1 MNKNLIRW
9 LPIFALNFVPIT
21 LNSSSHAQMVMGPSG
36 MEMGTTSMT
45 ALEKLSGRQF
55 DIAWMSQMIAHHKG
69 ALEMA
74 QKCLRT
80 CEKLYVKKAATTIIN
95 VQTKEILQMKHWL
108 KAWYAVAPDKEQMA
122 LMRGDIQNMMDSTLS
137 GMVPTEGEAQADKA
151 FLEGMIPHHQ
161 SAVDMA
167 KVAVAKAVK
176 SELKIFAQRIITD
189 QSKEIKLFQSWF
201 KKL

>member
-1 MNKNLIRW
+1 MFLPFGLRRDISK
-9 LPIFALNFVPIT
+9 LPIA
-21 LNSSSHAQMVMGPSG
+21 
-36 MEMGTTSMT
+36 
-45 ALEKLSGRQF
+45 
-55 DIAWMSQMIAHHKG
+55 
-69 ALEMA
+69 
-74 QKCLRT
+74 
-80 CEKLYVKKAATTIIN
+80 
-95 VQTKEILQMKHWL
+95 
-108 KAWYAVAPDKEQMA
+108 QMA